1 MLQYVITCALFCSR
15 VQFDNLICNC
25 RSLAMAG
32 LIARRTKRPRHC
44 ESGNGQGQHM
54 FMPGN
59 MQQQQQLMMMPA
71 YPYMNPGM
79 MANNPIMM
87 SPMSMNPCTGMSP
100 NTPMTMQA
108 PHGLPTMM
116 QPMQASPAG
125 FSANA
130 IPVDDMTDD
139 EEPDTAG
146 VPEQQ
151 QQPLQGV
158 GESASGS
165 EAAKAPP
172 LSPPVAALPL
182 LPPPSGEHFRL
193 EGSSEDTACAKPG
206 EIAWRGRG
214 GNNVLQLCQCRQWF
228 DVCSE
233 QLTSQKLQW
242 VGGRVPGAAQ
252 PEGLLVLLWMMTR
265 LAPSIRIGHLRDLSD
280 VQLGANQKNKIFQCL
295 CQCAFKVWEPTR
307 TCKSDSTGHFVECK
321 KQNLSSWNS
330 S

>member
-15 VQFDNLICNC
+15 VHFDNLICNC

-59 MQQQQQLMMMPA
+59 MQQQQLMMMPE

-108 PHGLPTMM
+108 LM

-182 LPPPSGEHFRL
+182 LPPLNVYNKGEDATIT
-193 EGSSEDTACAKPG
+193 GSTS
-206 EIAWRGRG
+206 
-214 GNNVLQLCQCRQWF
+214 VL
-228 DVCSE
+228 
-233 QLTSQKLQW
+233 K
-242 VGGRVPGAAQ
+242 
-252 PEGLLVLLWMMTR
+252 
-265 LAPSIRIGHLRDLSD
+265 
-280 VQLGANQKNKIFQCL
+280 
-295 CQCAFKVWEPTR
+295 
-307 TCKSDSTGHFVECK
+307 GHFVSIQTVLKCICF
-321 KQNLSSWNS
+321 
-330 S
+330 

>member
-1 MLQYVITCALFCSR
+1 
-15 VQFDNLICNC
+15 
-25 RSLAMAG
+25 MAG
-32 LIARRTKRPRHC
+32 LMMARRTKRARHC

-59 MQQQQQLMMMPA
+59 MQQQLMMMPG

-151 QQPLQGV
+151 QGQG
-158 GESASGS
+158 ETPSSSASGS

-172 LSPPVAALPL
+172 LSPPVTALPL
-182 LPPPSGEHFRL
+182 LPPPSVYNKGEDAAITGSTSVLKGLPRTRPVQSL
-193 EGSSEDTACAKPG
+193 EKLHGELEAGITFCNCVSVVSGSM
-206 EIAWRGRG
+206 
-214 GNNVLQLCQCRQWF
+214 F
-228 DVCSE
+228 
-233 QLTSQKLQW
+233 
-242 VGGRVPGAAQ
+242 VP
-252 PEGLLVLLWMMTR
+252 
-265 LAPSIRIGHLRDLSD
+265 
-280 VQLGANQKNKIFQCL
+280 
-295 CQCAFKVWEPTR
+295 
-307 TCKSDSTGHFVECK
+307 
-321 KQNLSSWNS
+321 SS
-330 S
+330 

>member
-25 RSLAMAG
+25 RSLAMAA

-59 MQQQQQLMMMPA
+59 MQQQQLMMMPG

-182 LPPPSGEHFRL
+182 LPPPNVYNKGEDATIT
-193 EGSSEDTACAKPG
+193 GSTS
-206 EIAWRGRG
+206 
-214 GNNVLQLCQCRQWF
+214 VL
-228 DVCSE
+228 
-233 QLTSQKLQW
+233 K
-242 VGGRVPGAAQ
+242 
-252 PEGLLVLLWMMTR
+252 GLPRTR
-265 LAPSIRIGHLRDLSD
+265 LVQSLEKLHGELEAGITFCNCVSVVSGSMFVPSS
-280 VQLGANQKNKIFQCL
+280 
-295 CQCAFKVWEPTR
+295 
-307 TCKSDSTGHFVECK
+307 
-321 KQNLSSWNS
+321 
-330 S
+330 

>member
-1 MLQYVITCALFCSR
+1 
-15 VQFDNLICNC
+15 
-25 RSLAMAG
+25 
-32 LIARRTKRPRHC
+32 
-44 ESGNGQGQHM
+44 M

-59 MQQQQQLMMMPA
+59 MQQQQLMMMPG

-108 PHGLPTMM
+108 LM

-182 LPPPSGEHFRL
+182 LPPPNVYNKGEDATIT
-193 EGSSEDTACAKPG
+193 GSTS
-206 EIAWRGRG
+206 
-214 GNNVLQLCQCRQWF
+214 VL
-228 DVCSE
+228 
-233 QLTSQKLQW
+233 K
-242 VGGRVPGAAQ
+242 
-252 PEGLLVLLWMMTR
+252 GLPRTR
-265 LAPSIRIGHLRDLSD
+265 LVQSLEKLHGELEAGITFCNCVSVVSGSMFVPSS
-280 VQLGANQKNKIFQCL
+280 
-295 CQCAFKVWEPTR
+295 
-307 TCKSDSTGHFVECK
+307 
-321 KQNLSSWNS
+321 
-330 S
+330 